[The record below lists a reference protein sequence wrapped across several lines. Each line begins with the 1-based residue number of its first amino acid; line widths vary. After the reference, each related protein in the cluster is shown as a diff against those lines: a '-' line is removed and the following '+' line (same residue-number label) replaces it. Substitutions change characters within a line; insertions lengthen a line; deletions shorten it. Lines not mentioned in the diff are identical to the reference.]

1 MQKFAVVYRWGDR
14 MHQQVG
20 QLEFEMDETQP
31 GNILKLAEEKA
42 KELIKTEKKIKEFKI
57 ISCYPVK

>member
-31 GNILKLAEEKA
+31 GNILKAGRRKSQR
-42 KELIKTEKKIKEFKI
+42 ID
-57 ISCYPVK
+57 

>member
-31 GNILKLAEEKA
+31 GNIMKLAEEKA
-42 KELIKTEKKIKEFKI
+42 KELIKTEKNIKEFKV

>member
-31 GNILKLAEEKA
+31 GNILSWQ
-42 KELIKTEKKIKEFKI
+42 KKKPKN
-57 ISCYPVK
+57 